1 MTNYDK
7 TLNVTKVYYILTE
20 NGRAAAT
27 FNFFYNLID
36 KQGAIEEKSV
46 LVTIS
51 DVVCINWGYPF
62 WSYNPYVDY
71 PPLIKILVEIVKE
84 YVFQKLSE
92 DTLQD
97 NEKLNIF
104 SHTYSGSRPY
114 NPEELE
120 DPESAGYKIY
130 C

>member
-7 TLNVTKVYYILTE
+7 TLNVTKVYHILPE

-62 WSYNPYVDY
+62 WSYNPSVDY

-84 YVFQKLSE
+84 FIFQKLI
-92 DTLQD
+92 DGTLQD
-97 NEKLNIF
+97 HGKLNIF
-104 SHTYSGSRPY
+104 SHAHGGPCPY
-114 NPEELE
+114 NPAELE